1 MGGFITQQLL
11 IMEPQR
17 FVKAVLGCTSHGG
30 KNSYPSP
37 PEVQHKMQEAATI
50 TDPRKLAEFNLSI
63 NLTPKWI
70 SEHKEEFQA
79 LIEKSIKKTRRRKG
93 IINQYMAIL
102 KFNVEKFLSD
112 INHQI
117 LIIHGTEDIIL
128 PYPNAKLLESKLKNA
143 KLYTLENVGHM
154 FWIVELQNTSL
165 TIRKFLALNSA
176 L

>member
-1 MGGFITQQLL
+1 
-11 IMEPQR
+11 
-17 FVKAVLGCTSHGG
+17 
-30 KNSYPSP
+30 
-37 PEVQHKMQEAATI
+37 
-50 TDPRKLAEFNLSI
+50 
-63 NLTPKWI
+63 
-70 SEHKEEFQA
+70 
-79 LIEKSIKKTRRRKG
+79 
-93 IINQYMAIL
+93 MAIL